1 MTQTFEGIQ
10 DELARRHRA
19 AALAVWAMAALT
31 LVLLLLALTG
41 ALRGSIEP
49 DPQLG
54 GTLRIVAALF
64 ALGAIVYRR
73 TKFSAMR
80 LRDIAALRGP
90 SGLLKTLQATTVRVA
105 LIGGGIALMC
115 FVVNLMTGA
124 SSDRWLCVIALA
136 VLFYAY
142 PRRAAWRR
150 VVEVTDDGPQAG
162 DAAAAPKGTTA

>member
-1 MTQTFEGIQ
+1 MTQTFEGIE

-19 AALAVWAMAALT
+19 ASLLVSAMAALT
-31 LVLLLLALTG
+31 LLLLALALTG
-41 ALRGSIEP
+41 ALRGSVEP

-54 GTLRIVAALF
+54 GSIRIVAAVF
-64 ALGAIVYRR
+64 AVGAMMYRR

-90 SGLLKTLQATTVRVA
+90 SGLLKTLEATTVRVA

-115 FVVNLMTGA
+115 FVVSLMTGA

-142 PRRAAWRR
+142 PRRAAWRS
-150 VVEVTDDGPQAG
+150 VLKTTAGGPGVDDAT
-162 DAAAAPKGTTA
+162 AAKGTTA

>member
-1 MTQTFEGIQ
+1 
-10 DELARRHRA
+10 
-19 AALAVWAMAALT
+19 MAALT

-90 SGLLKTLQATTVRVA
+90 SGLLKTLQETTVRVA

-124 SSDRWLCVIALA
+124 PSDRWLCVIALA
-136 VLFYAY
+136 VLLYAY
-142 PRRAAWRR
+142 PRRAAWQS
-150 VVEVTDDGPQAG
+150 VL
-162 DAAAAPKGTTA
+162 DATADAPRADATPAATKGTTA

>member
-1 MTQTFEGIQ
+1 MTQTFEGTQ
-10 DELARRHRA
+10 DELARRHHI
-19 AALAVWAMAALT
+19 AALVVLAMAALT
-31 LVLLLLALTG
+31 LLLLALALTG
-41 ALRGSIEP
+41 ALRGTVEP
-49 DPQLG
+49 DPQFG
-54 GTLRIVAALF
+54 GSIRIVAAVF
-64 ALGAIVYRR
+64 AVGAIVYRR

-90 SGLLKTLQATTVRVA
+90 SGLLKTLQTTTIRVA

-142 PRRAAWRR
+142 PRRAAWQR
-150 VVEVTDDGPQAG
+150 VL
-162 DAAAAPKGTTA
+162 DATADEPRADTTPAAKGTTA

>member
-1 MTQTFEGIQ
+1 MTQTIEGIQ

-19 AALAVWAMAALT
+19 ASLTVWAVAALT
-31 LVLLLLALTG
+31 LLLLALALTG
-41 ALRGSIEP
+41 ALRGTVEP

-54 GTLRIVAALF
+54 GSVRIVAAVF
-64 ALGAIVYRR
+64 AVGAIVYRR

-90 SGLLKTLQATTVRVA
+90 SGLLKTLQTTTVRVA

-115 FVVNLMTGA
+115 FVVALMTGA
-124 SSDRWLCVIALA
+124 ASDRWLCVIALA

-142 PRRAAWRR
+142 PRRSAWRS
-150 VVEVTDDGPQAG
+150 VLEATADGPRA
-162 DAAAAPKGTTA
+162 DAATAPKGTTA

>member
-1 MTQTFEGIQ
+1 MTQTSDGIQ
-10 DELARRHRA
+10 DELARRHGA
-19 AALAVWAMAALT
+19 AVRVVWAVTALT
-31 LVLLLLALTG
+31 LLLLALALTG
-41 ALRGSIEP
+41 TLGGVLEP

-64 ALGAIVYRR
+64 ALGAIIYRR
-73 TKFSAMR
+73 TKFSTMR

-115 FVVNLMTGA
+115 FVVNLMTRA
-124 SSDRWLCVIALA
+124 ASDRWLCVVALA

-142 PRRAAWRR
+142 PRRAAWQSVLDANADEPR
-150 VVEVTDDGPQAG
+150 PG
-162 DAAAAPKGTTA
+162 DAATAAKGRTA